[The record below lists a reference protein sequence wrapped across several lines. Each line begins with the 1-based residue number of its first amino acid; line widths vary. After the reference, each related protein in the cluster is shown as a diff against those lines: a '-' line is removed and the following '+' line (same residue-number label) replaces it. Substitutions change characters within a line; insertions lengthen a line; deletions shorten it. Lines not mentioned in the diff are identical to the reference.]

1 MYIIKCERLDLCESE
16 WLDRNYLTKKYDD
29 RSLAIAT
36 AIEFLPEDES
46 ITVYVIDEKNDNKVI
61 WDSTKEKALRHAVQ
75 NRAASITLAKQ
86 LIELDK

>member
-46 ITVYVIDEKNDNKVI
+46 IPAM
-61 WDSTKEKALRHAVQ
+61 TKYGQYL
-75 NRAASITLAKQ
+75 
-86 LIELDK
+86 